1 MQAGWWT
8 DDEIK
13 INQNYGVILEK
24 IYVINSSFPYL
35 PPRIKETWSVPPSS
49 SPRRDNSPH
58 TTAVVQCCRYDLL
71 SAIMLINC
79 PH

>member
-35 PPRIKETWSVPPSS
+35 PPRIKETWSEHGQSLHLHL
-49 SPRRDNSPH
+49 NNQ
-58 TTAVVQCCRYDLL
+58 TTAHTLQCC
-71 SAIMLINC
+71 SAADMICSLQLC
-79 PH
+79 